1 MLVRRLALVF
11 GGILIALLLA
21 PGSATAA
28 LITVD
33 TLDDAVVPV
42 SNGQCSLREA
52 LQAAGSNLAVDS
64 CAAGAAAA
72 LDEIRF
78 DSALI
83 PADPMAPFQIT
94 LAGARLNVSGLGDL
108 AISGPAQRRLS
119 IDANEL
125 STVLNISVDASATLA
140 LEHLRLTGGAGA
152 QGAMRLGSAGTT
164 VLRDVHFV
172 GNAATDRGGA
182 IGGYLASAITIEIQD
197 CLFENNTSD
206 SFGGAIGITTLTAAG
221 SLSLSVRGSRF
232 VTNTTGQFG
241 RGGAIFL
248 FPLAEGSNMSV
259 LIDDS
264 VFSQNVA
271 DVEGGAISAGG
282 LSTSDSFTIR
292 LTRSLFIANVATGGG
307 GGGARL
313 SSANA
318 IIQNTTWI
326 ANQAEGT
333 SGALQLSNFSAA
345 VDRDLI
351 VTGNTFY
358 QNISEGIV
366 GSTEHGRWG
375 MHPSAGSNNVVVGNL
390 FVSRND
396 SSFDGC
402 AVNNLAFADS
412 VSRNVSNDPSC
423 INSATDVG
431 VADAKVALADNN
443 ALQNVSIAL
452 LPGSAAIDAWPM
464 AECALTADML
474 GAARPTD
481 GNDDGSSDCDSG
493 ATEAPTGRRLTV
505 STAGSGS
512 GSVSTQPAG
521 ISCGPDC
528 ETAFPLGSAVTVVAS
543 AAPGSVFSGWSGEC
557 ESQTSVCD
565 LSMSDR
571 RQLVANFTLDVR
583 SSVLSVAL
591 SGPGLVASDPSG
603 IYCTPTC
610 SASLPNGQIGL
621 LAIPDIGATHVWGGA
636 CAGTLDTLCDVN
648 LSAGTE
654 VSVAFVAQNF
664 DLNVTSNGTGAGTVS
679 SMPAGIACP
688 ADCNELFPAATVV
701 TLSALAQPGNVF
713 AGWTGACSGSASCV
727 VTMDQMQTVN
737 AEFQQRVSL
746 DVTLVGQGRVVS
758 DVSGIDC
765 PGLCAADYDQFTVV
779 QLIAAP
785 ASGWRT
791 TSWEGCS
798 PLPMDPNRC
807 QLSLLVPASVTTT
820 FEMLPDPIFVDG
832 FE

>member
-1 MLVRRLALVF
+1 MLVHRLSLVF
-11 GGILIALLLA
+11 NCLLTALLLA
-21 PGSATAA
+21 SASATAA
-28 LITVD
+28 VITVD
-33 TLDDAVVPV
+33 TLDDAIVPV
-42 SNGQCSLREA
+42 ADGQCSLREA

-64 CAAGAAAA
+64 CPAGAAAA
-72 LDEIRF
+72 LDEIQF

-108 AISGPAQRRLS
+108 AISGPTQRRLS
-119 IDANEL
+119 IDANAL
-125 STVLNISVDASATLA
+125 SIVLSVGVDASATLA
-140 LEHLRLTGGAGA
+140 MEHLRLTGGAGA
-152 QGAMRLGSAGTT
+152 QGAMRLGSAGTI

-182 IGGYLASAITIEIQD
+182 IGGNLASAISIEIQD
-197 CLFENNTSD
+197 CLFESNTSA

-248 FPLAEGSNMSV
+248 FPLAQGSNMSV

-264 VFSQNVA
+264 VFRQNVA
-271 DVEGGAISAGG
+271 DVQGGAISAGG
-282 LSTSDSFTIR
+282 LSTSDSFTIS

-345 VDRDLI
+345 VDRNLT

-366 GSTEHGRWG
+366 GSSEHGRWG
-375 MHPSAGSNNVVVGNL
+375 LHPSAGSNNVVVGNL
-390 FVSRND
+390 FVSRDD

-402 AVNNLAFADS
+402 AVDNLAFADS
-412 VSRNVSNDPSC
+412 IGRNVSNDPSC

-443 ALQNVSIAL
+443 ALQVSVAL

-464 AECALTADML
+464 AECALSADML
-474 GAARPTD
+474 GAMRPTD
-481 GNDDGSSDCDSG
+481 GNDDGRSDCDSG

-521 ISCGPDC
+521 ISCGSDC
-528 ETAFPLGSAVTVVAS
+528 ETAFPVGSEVTVVAS
-543 AAPGSVFSGWSGEC
+543 AASGSVFSGWSTEC
-557 ESQTSVCD
+557 VGQTSVCD
-565 LSMSDR
+565 LTMSDR
-571 RQLVANFTLDVR
+571 RQLVANFSLDAR
-583 SSVLSVAL
+583 SSVLNVDL

-621 LAIPDIGATHVWGGA
+621 LALPDTGATHVWGGA
-636 CAGTLDTLCDVN
+636 CAGTLDTLCDLS
-648 LSAGTE
+648 LSADTD
-654 VSVAFVAQNF
+654 VSVAFVAQEF
-664 DLNVTSNGTGAGTVS
+664 SLNVTSNGTGAGSIS

-701 TLSALAQPGNVF
+701 TLSALAAPGNVF

-746 DVTLVGQGRVVS
+746 DVTLIGQGRVVS
-758 DVSGIDC
+758 DISGIDC
-765 PGLCAADYDQFTVV
+765 PGLCATDYDQFTVV

-791 TSWEGCS
+791 ASWEGCT
-798 PLPMDPNRC
+798 PLPMDPSRC
-807 QLSLLVPASVTTT
+807 QVSLLVPASVTTT
-820 FEMLPDPIFVDG
+820 FEMLPDSIFDDG